1 MGTSEPLPL
10 MTKPESVGAGWGSGD
25 GEDGW
30 ALEKLV
36 VSVDGSEFVL
46 GSLLD

>member
-1 MGTSEPLPL
+1 
-10 MTKPESVGAGWGSGD
+10 MTKPERVWEQAGEEGRGK
-25 GEDGW
+25 DGW

-36 VSVDGSEFVL
+36 VSVDGSELML

>member
-10 MTKPESVGAGWGSGD
+10 MTKPVSVGAGEVGKWKG
-25 GEDGW
+25 GW
-30 ALEKLV
+30 RPEKLV
-36 VSVDGSEFVL
+36 VSVDGSEFAL